1 MTILKSH
8 CEIYWQNLF
17 RLKIYNIIKSIFRW
31 NASISAVNIEWLAIY
46 LNWKV
51 MLEFVEKQVEDIAKQ
66 MKDIA

>member
-1 MTILKSH
+1 MH
-8 CEIYWQNLF
+8 QN
-17 RLKIYNIIKSIFRW
+17 W
-31 NASISAVNIEWLAIY
+31 ISAMNIEWLAIY

>member
-1 MTILKSH
+1 MKSIGKIFLGWKSTTLSKVFSGEMH
-8 CEIYWQNLF
+8 QNL
-17 RLKIYNIIKSIFRW
+17 
-31 NASISAVNIEWLAIY
+31 ISAMNIEWLAIY

>member
-31 NASISAVNIEWLAIY
+31 NASETLNIEWLAIY

-51 MLEFVEKQVEDIAKQ
+51 ILEFVEKQVEDIAKQ